1 MSTSSPGRR
10 RRGSTWLHPGWS
22 WTVGRVWVITALST
36 SVSLIFG
43 AVLGALPAL
52 LAGSWRDAQTREQV
66 WILVGLSVAGVAAGG
81 IAVGLYRKRRWVLQQ
96 NGTAYVIQELVGDWD
111 RQQEKAFL
119 ESAGRHFAR
128 VIQVPGPGQLGRPW
142 DWPLNAEARKWDS
155 KVDELIR
162 AFQAL
167 RSADDPATPN
177 GMLMWC
183 SWAVSVAFG
192 LRVSAADRDL
202 QLDVWQRPSHGRA
215 GNIETVIGA
224 QRPHRFGYDAPVA
237 LADLLRSSAPQ
248 EFVWPAR
255 LETEQLNTRDRSE
268 HRRRVSVLLLRFS
281 YQGWGPLPAVGS
293 GPAPIGPRRL
303 RVSDAAG
310 VIPAWSPRVTI
321 RELRCLPP
329 PCGQFPWPAVPA
341 LVTAAADWVER
352 TSASLTSHTL
362 LLGAVMPPETALGL
376 GIVAGHPQRT
386 RWPQHLWPLVYET
399 ATGSLAVPRLDLG
412 SRWDEG

>member
-1 MSTSSPGRR
+1 M
-10 RRGSTWLHPGWS
+10 
-22 WTVGRVWVITALST
+22 V
-36 SVSLIFG
+36 
-43 AVLGALPAL
+43 
-52 LAGSWRDAQTREQV
+52 
-66 WILVGLSVAGVAAGG
+66 GVAAGG

-96 NGTAYVIQELVGDWD
+96 NGTAYVIQELAGDWD

-128 VIQVPGPGQLGRPW
+128 VTQVPGPGQLGRPW

-202 QLDVWQRPSHGRA
+202 PLDVWQRPSHGRA
-215 GNIETVIGA
+215 GNIETAIGA

-237 LADLLRSSAPQ
+237 LAELLPSSAPQ

-255 LETEQLNTRDRSE
+255 LETEQLSTRDRSE
-268 HRRRVSVLLLRFS
+268 NRRRVIVLLLRFS

-293 GPAPIGPRRL
+293 GRRRSGPAGSGSATP
-303 RVSDAAG
+303 
-310 VIPAWSPRVTI
+310 PA
-321 RELRCLPP
+321 
-329 PCGQFPWPAVPA
+329 
-341 LVTAAADWVER
+341 
-352 TSASLTSHTL
+352 
-362 LLGAVMPPETALGL
+362 
-376 GIVAGHPQRT
+376 
-386 RWPQHLWPLVYET
+386 
-399 ATGSLAVPRLDLG
+399 
-412 SRWDEG
+412 